1 MPLMIIQSVL
11 KRFLRNSI
19 LLRLI
24 ILGGLFLFFIPT
36 SQASCTATTTSSS
49 QVFSFTAANNTANAD
64 ITFSGTITCIQPQRV
79 CGLLGIICITINN
92 ANVSPYICAKA
103 VFSGITSS
111 VSNQALAYQ
120 LVNLSVGGVTRSS
133 AMSTDNWYGPART
146 VYSGNYQVPYSITFR
161 VPANTNILKAY
172 PTGSYQGS
180 FHLMIDMQGG
190 SGACEGS
197 GGGGW
202 DYADLTMNYTL
213 TMPSYCQLNT
223 SPTLDFGTIS
233 DINTASQNYDTTS
246 AVFSVCNLNTPYTL
260 YLGSG
265 NNAVSDTRR
274 MTNGS
279 AYIPYQLYKT
289 APGAS
294 AAVWNEAG
302 GTSTVGGSGGVS
314 LTGTG
319 SVQATTIYGRIAK
332 GTAIPGN
339 PGTYTD
345 TVVITLTY

>member
-1 MPLMIIQSVL
+1 MPLIKIQSVL
-11 KRFLRNSI
+11 RRFFRLSI
-19 LLRLI
+19 LLRLV
-24 ILGGLFLFFIPT
+24 ILSGLFFFLIPT

-49 QVFSFTAANNTANAD
+49 KVFSFTAANNTANAD
-64 ITFSGTITCIQPQRV
+64 ITFSGTITCVQP
-79 CGLLGIICITINN
+79 CGFMDLICILQGGRTK
-92 ANVSPYICAKA
+92 VSPYICAKT

-120 LVNLSVGGVTRSS
+120 LVNLSVGGVTRTSS
-133 AMSTDNWYGPART
+133 LSTDTWYGPART
-146 VYSGNYQVPYSITFR
+146 VSSGYQVPYSITFR
-161 VPANTNILKAY
+161 VPTNTNILRAY

-180 FHLMIDMQGG
+180 FHLIIDMQDG

-197 GGGGW
+197 AGGGW
-202 DYADLTMNYTL
+202 DYADLTMTYTL

-223 SPTLDFGTIS
+223 SKTLDFGTIS
-233 DINTASQNYDTTS
+233 DINTASQNYDATS

-265 NNAVSDTRR
+265 NNSLTGTRR
-274 MTNGS
+274 MANGS

-289 APGAS
+289 TPSAS
-294 AAVWNEAG
+294 AAVWDETG
-302 GTSTVGGSGGVS
+302 GTSSVGGSGGVS

-319 SVQATTIYGRIAK
+319 NIQTTTIYGRIAK

-339 PGTYTD
+339 TGTYTD

>member
-1 MPLMIIQSVL
+1 MPIAMIPSIMSRFIQPALLL
-11 KRFLRNSI
+11 KL
-19 LLRLI
+19 LI
-24 ILGGLFLFFIPT
+24 IIGLFLFFTPT
-36 SQASCTATTTSSS
+36 TQASCNVSTTGSSK
-49 QVFSFTAANNTANAD
+49 VYNFSAANTTADAD
-64 ITFSGTITCIQPQRV
+64 ITFDGTITCLQPQLSCV
-79 CGLLGIICITINN
+79 ILIFCQTVYN
-92 ANVSPYICAKA
+92 ANVSPYICAKIIYNG
-103 VFSGITSS
+103 VTSS
-111 VSNQALAYQ
+111 VSNQTLVYQ
-120 LVNLSVGGVTRSS
+120 LVNLSVGGVTRASS
-133 AMSTDNWYGPART
+133 LSTDTWYGPART
-146 VYSGNYQVPYSITFR
+146 VSSGYQVPYSITFR
-161 VPANTNILKAY
+161 VPTNTNILRAY

-180 FHLMIDMQGG
+180 FHLIIDMQNG

-202 DYADLTMNYTL
+202 DYADLTMTYTL

-233 DINTASQNYDTTS
+233 DINTASQNYDATS

-265 NNAVSDTRR
+265 NNSLTGTRR
-274 MTNGS
+274 MANGS

-289 APGAS
+289 TPSAS
-294 AAVWNEAG
+294 AAVWDETG
-302 GTSTVGGSGGVS
+302 GTSSVGGSGGVS

-319 SVQATTIYGRIAK
+319 NIQTTTIYGRIAK